1 MLVALCLFAIQK
13 DYLLIIRN
21 KYYKIH
27 VILNK
32 QLLCYIKNLYNVK
45 NFEKKLYFLKPKTCT
60 VDAVYHCVSWESN
73 PQLYMNTCATTAL
86 DNPVVFSLELHTR
99 FDILFGNRLQIN
111 MSQFVDLHR
120 AAAFFLPALMLEV
133 VLTNCRHCQS
143 PRTYLEVNLS
153 LISHHFPATLP
164 PLILSGIVNSSE
176 PSANQTSTHTFA
188 YPSRT

>member
-1 MLVALCLFAIQK
+1 M
-13 DYLLIIRN
+13 
-21 KYYKIH
+21 
-27 VILNK
+27 
-32 QLLCYIKNLYNVK
+32 
-45 NFEKKLYFLKPKTCT
+45 
-60 VDAVYHCVSWESN
+60 DAVYHCVSWESN

-188 YPSRT
+188 YPSRTWRAAKRRRSCSAPF